1 MPGDK
6 TIKQRPNLK
15 PPWRPGQSGNPNG
28 RPKGARNM
36 ATRAV
41 EALLDGEAETLSRK
55 AIDQAL
61 EGNTTALRLCLERI
75 APPRKCSPVTI
86 DLPGQ
91 IETAK
96 DIQAALASVLKAV
109 AEGEISPDEGST
121 VSTILETKRKAI
133 ETVEFEEQFAVLE
146 EKTQ

>member
-41 EALLDGEAETLSRK
+41 EALLDGEAEALSRK
-55 AIDQAL
+55 AIDLAL

-75 APPRKCSPVTI
+75 APPRKGSPVTI

-109 AEGEISPDEGST
+109 GEGEISPDEGST

-133 ETVEFEEQFAVLE
+133 ETVEFEERIAVLE
-146 EKTQ
+146 KKTQ